1 MSKLFTSGGQ
11 SGVSAPASVLLMNI
25 QGWFLLGLTGL
36 ISLLYRGLSRVFS
49 SITIWKHQWI
59 PFILLLIYSIQP
71 STLTSQ
77 LKLFLK
83 YFQFS
88 SIKQSKCRFLVF
100 LQFDFCGFWFS
111 HLTIT
116 VKTLFSSEC
125 HSLLFSIL
133 LPWSLSLMPNSI
145 NAIWFVETG
154 SLCSLFGFIKRVVY
168 ILPSFRIHASSS
180 PAFMF
185 PCMYPWPSSGP
196 PSSFSAE
203 WF

>member
-1 MSKLFTSGGQ
+1 MDAIYSL
-11 SGVSAPASVLLMNI
+11 VL
-25 QGWFLLGLTGL
+25 
-36 ISLLYRGLSRVFS
+36 
-49 SITIWKHQWI
+49 
-59 PFILLLIYSIQP
+59 SIQP

-88 SIKQSKCRFLVF
+88 SINQSKCHFLVF
-100 LQFDFCGFWFS
+100 LQFDFWGFWFS

-116 VKTLFSSEC
+116 VEALFSSEC

-133 LPWSLSLMPNSI
+133 LPWSPSLMPNSI
-145 NAIWFVETG
+145 STIWFVETG
-154 SLCSLFGFIKRVVY
+154 SLCSLFGFIKRMVY
-168 ILPSFRIHASSS
+168 ILPSPRICASNS

-185 PCMYPWPSSGP
+185 TCTYPWPSSGP

-203 WF
+203 WFYVFD